1 MAEWQDV
8 RGRALALPG
17 TEEIERRGTLAW
29 TVAGKGFVWERPLN
43 KADLKRLKDAGE
55 DAPDGQIL
63 AARVDDE
70 GVKAALIT
78 ADPEV
83 YFTIAHFN
91 GFDAVL
97 ALLERISAD
106 QLDELV
112 TDAWLAVAPPRLT
125 GQFLADG
132 SADA

>member
-1 MAEWQDV
+1 MASWQDV

-17 TEEIERRGTLAW
+17 TDEIERRGTLAW
-29 TVAGKGFVWERPLN
+29 RVAGKGFVWERPLN
-43 KADLKRLKDAGE
+43 KSDLKRLKDAGE
-55 DAPDGQIL
+55 DPPEGLIL

-70 GVKAALIT
+70 GVKAAVIA

-91 GFDAVL
+91 GFNAVL
-97 ALLERISAD
+97 ALLERMSAE

-112 TDAWLAVAPPRLT
+112 TDAWLAVAPPKLAKE
-125 GQFLADG
+125 FLADPP
-132 SADA
+132 ADT